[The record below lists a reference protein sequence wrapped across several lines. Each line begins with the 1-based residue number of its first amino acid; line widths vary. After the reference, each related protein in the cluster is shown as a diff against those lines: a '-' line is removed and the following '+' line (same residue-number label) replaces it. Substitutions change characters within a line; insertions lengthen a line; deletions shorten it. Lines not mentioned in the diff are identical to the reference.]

1 MLHYSK
7 LRVLISGIAL
17 ASLALGCGREEDPV
31 AGTEQQLPADQIMT
45 DVQYD
50 VRDVGVL
57 RARLFADTAYMFED
71 SAKLYMRPVH
81 LMLFNEEGEQ
91 VADLTSR
98 EGTMDTRTRAM
109 EARGNVVL
117 VATDGNRRVETEEL
131 HYDPGANLIWSDVAT
146 VYHEGDTRIDGDGF
160 TSDGQMRNVQ
170 VKGATAENLPIKF

>member
-1 MLHYSK
+1 MARYSK
-7 LRVLISGIAL
+7 LRVFVSCAAL
-17 ASLALGCGREEDPV
+17 TALALGCARDEDPV
-31 AGTEQQLPADQIMT
+31 AGEERQLPADQIMVG
-45 DVQYD
+45 VQYD

-57 RARLFADTAYMFED
+57 RARLFADTAYLFED
-71 SAKLYMRPVH
+71 SAKLYMRPVK
-81 LMLFNEEGEQ
+81 LKLFDEEGEQ

-117 VATDGNRRVETEEL
+117 VATEGERRVETEEL

-146 VYHEGDTRIDGDGF
+146 VYYEDDTRIDGSGF